1 MSDVTIRA
9 MRKAIGMLERGQ
21 VGSAAETL
29 RQALADALQEA
40 DARHK
45 HEVSKLVEE
54 HMARMR
60 IFDLMRDD

>member
-1 MSDVTIRA
+1 MSNVTIRA

-21 VGSAAETL
+21 TKPAAETL
-29 RQALADALQEA
+29 RQALADALHEA

-45 HEVSKLVEE
+45 HEVDKLIEE